1 MPYSLSERPL
11 RVETALGPDGLL
23 VTGYTGVEGVSTPFS
38 FHVDL
43 LSTDHSIKA
52 ADLLRTPI
60 TLTVELAD
68 GSERPING
76 LISRFSRGERTV
88 DFTRYRAEVVPWL
101 WFLSLSRDCKIYQ
114 NMSVLEILE
123 SVFTS
128 QGYSDFEIRCQG
140 SYPKREFCVQYRET
154 HLNFV
159 SRLMEEEGIFYFF
172 QHTDSKHILTLADSN
187 DAFAE
192 CPGADRVKLLP
203 KQAILPDRE
212 DVLTSLVQEHSVY
225 VGKVSLK
232 DYDHLQ
238 PSLSLTSMLSGDG
251 KEEIYDYPGQ
261 YTTQDAGDR
270 YARLQLEAEEAL
282 RNVVRGEGTC
292 RALRSGYR
300 FTVEDEL
307 KGALEDDTFVLLRV
321 HHTASAGEY
330 HTGHRPDSFEYRTE
344 FLAIPHSV
352 TYRPPRQAKK
362 PVVRGSQTAVVVGKA
377 GEEIWTDKHGRVK
390 LHFHWD
396 RDSRKDENSSCWVR
410 VASPWAGKGW
420 GMINIPR
427 IGQEVIVDFLEG
439 DPDRPIITGRVYNA
453 EQVPPYELPANQ
465 TQSGIKSRSSKGG
478 GTENFNEIRMEDKK
492 GEELLYIHAEK
503 DKEVV
508 VENDRNESVGND
520 ETISIGNDRKESVG
534 NDETINIGKNRSE
547 SVGGD
552 ENISVTGDRT
562 RNVGGSESIDIG
574 ANRSKSVGKDE
585 TISVRGDR
593 KTNIAKKESLQV
605 GDSRAVKVAKD
616 DQLNVGKKLSIEAA
630 DEILLKSGSASI
642 QLKKDG
648 TITIKGNN
656 ITISG
661 SGKINVKASSDVTV
675 KGSKVTQN

>member
-1 MPYSLSERPL
+1 MPYSLAERPL
-11 RVETALGPDGLL
+11 RVETALGPDALL

-38 FHVDL
+38 FQVDF

-68 GSERPING
+68 GSERPIHG
-76 LISRFSRGERTV
+76 VISRFSRGERTV
-88 DFTRYRAEVVPWL
+88 DFTRYHAEVVPWL

-114 NMSVLEILE
+114 NMTVLEILE
-123 SVFTS
+123 AVFKS
-128 QGYSDFEIRCQG
+128 QGYSDFEIKCQG

-172 QHTDSKHILTLADSN
+172 QHTNSKHILVLADSN
-187 DAFAE
+187 DAFPE
-192 CPGADRVKLLP
+192 CPGAERVRLLP
-203 KQAILPDRE
+203 KQAVLPDRE
-212 DVLTSLVQEHSVY
+212 DVLTSLVQEHSVH

-251 KEEIYDYPGQ
+251 KEEVYDYPGQ
-261 YTTQDAGDR
+261 YTTQDEGDR
-270 YARLQLEAEEAL
+270 YARLRLEAEEAM

-307 KGALEDDTFVLLRV
+307 SGQLEEDTFVLLRV
-321 HHTASAGEY
+321 QHTAKAGEY
-330 HTGHRPDSFEYRTE
+330 HTGQQAGSFEYKTS

-390 LHFHWD
+390 IHFHWD
-396 RDSRKDENSSCWVR
+396 RDSKKDENSSCWVR

-478 GTENFNEIRMEDKK
+478 GPDNFNEIRMEDKK
-492 GEELLYIHAEK
+492 GQELLYIHAEK
-503 DKEVV
+503 DKQVV
-508 VENDRNESVGND
+508 VENNRNESVGND
-520 ETISIGNDRKESVG
+520 ETISIGNNQTISVGKKRTESVG
-534 NDETINIGKNRSE
+534 EDESVSIGGNRTHNVDKNDALTVGGNRSVSVTKNE
-547 SVGGD
+547 TLEVGG
-552 ENISVTGDRT
+552 ERRQS
-562 RNVGGSESIDIG
+562 
-574 ANRSKSVGKDE
+574 
-585 TISVRGDR
+585 
-593 KTNIAKKESLQV
+593 IAKKDTLEI
-605 GDSRAVKVAKD
+605 GDARSTTVSKD
-616 DQLNVGKKLSIEAA
+616 DELKVGKKLSIEAA
-630 DEILLKSGSASI
+630 DQILLKSGSASI
-642 QLKKDG
+642 LLKKDG

-656 ITISG
+656 ITIKG
-661 SGKINVKASSDVTV
+661 SGNIKVEASSNVTL
-675 KGSKVTQN
+675 KGSQVKQN